1 MEAIIYSAALRS
13 HKHPNW
19 EGEGAVEQGIA
30 DVARHCAKIDCTSKG
45 EVYFAH
51 FTLLNVMPAI
61 PDVRAVRNVE
71 DIISGVE
78 LFLENVSSTF
88 DKCRC
93 LSNSRKASLSHALRQ

>member
-1 MEAIIYSAALRS
+1 MSETSACCHPLSELSADCMEAIIYSAALRS

-78 LFLENVSSTF
+78 LFPARLINA
-88 DKCRC
+88 D
-93 LSNSRKASLSHALRQ
+93 A